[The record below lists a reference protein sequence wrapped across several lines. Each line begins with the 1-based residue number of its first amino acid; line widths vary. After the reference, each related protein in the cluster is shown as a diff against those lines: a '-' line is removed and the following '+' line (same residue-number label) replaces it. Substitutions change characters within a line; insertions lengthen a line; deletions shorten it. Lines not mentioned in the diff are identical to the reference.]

1 MNRLFVL
8 SAICL
13 ILVSRS
19 VVSAQAQ
26 EEQTEEKKEK
36 TQQSQAETPAANSLE
51 VLIAQ
56 TEAAMQE
63 EIARG
68 LKSQDGVVQ
77 LTVKQALDQ
86 AWAFNIRLRAQRRSV
101 EEANAER
108 KAFYLQFVTG
118 ISIGTNIEATSS
130 IQPYSR
136 RGDVETRS
144 SDWQTTVPYSASLGA
159 NVTLFDMS
167 LLTRLSGLSSR
178 YQNQLIEQEILRQ
191 SIAIKVIRQ
200 IYEVLK
206 AQKRLESSHLN
217 VDITEKYYGYAQN
230 DYNNG
235 RISRL
240 EYLTA
245 QKESKSSQANLLS
258 EQFALARA
266 QRTLNLLLG
275 YVPQQQL
282 EVAVKLQDNV
292 SSLLDQSLPA
302 FNPQMPELR
311 QQELALRVA
320 QSGLREAYLNLLPQ
334 FSITGSL
341 SLNAFSSSLY
351 RSDGQDITTT
361 MGNTNLSSGISLT
374 WDLSN
379 FFPFSSAQRKV
390 QQGHNQLLQAQENY
404 DETLRQKGLEY
415 IDGLQELLQNKK
427 LLEVK
432 NSSLAVAKEALR
444 EAELSYGRGLVSYDK
459 LLKAQKSLEDL
470 QDDTDDLVFAIMEV
484 LLQLGGQLNLQY
496 F

>member
-8 SAICL
+8 SAISL

-26 EEQTEEKKEK
+26 EEETAEKKEK
-36 TQQSQAETPAANSLE
+36 TRQSQAETPATNSLE
-51 VLIAQ
+51 ALIAQ
-56 TEAAMQE
+56 TEAAMQDD
-63 EIARG
+63 IARG
-68 LKSQDGVVQ
+68 LKSQDGIVQ

-108 KAFYLQFVTG
+108 KAFYLQFVPG
-118 ISIGTNIEATSS
+118 ININADIGVNSS
-130 IQPYSR
+130 VQPYSR

-144 SDWQTTVPYSASLGA
+144 SDWQTTVPYSANLGA

-167 LLTRLSGLSSR
+167 LLTRLSGLSSH
-178 YQNQLIEQEILRQ
+178 YQNQLVEQEILHQ
-191 SIAIKVIRQ
+191 NIAIEVIEQ
-200 IYEVLK
+200 IYKVLK
-206 AQKRLESSHLN
+206 AQKRLQSNHLN

-240 EYLTA
+240 EFLTA
-245 QKESKSSQANLLS
+245 QRESKSSQATLLS
-258 EQFALARA
+258 EQFTLERA

-282 EVAVKLQDNV
+282 EVAVKLQHNV
-292 SSLLDQSLPA
+292 SSLLDQALPA
-302 FNPQMPELR
+302 FNPQMPDLR
-311 QQELALRVA
+311 QQELALRTA

-334 FSITGSL
+334 FSIIGSL

-361 MGNTNLSSGISLT
+361 MGDTTLGSSISLT

-379 FFPFSSAQRKV
+379 FFPFSSAHRKV
-390 QQGHNQLLQAQENY
+390 QQGRNQLLQAQENY
-404 DETLRQKGLEY
+404 DEALRQKRLEY
-415 IDGLQELLQNKK
+415 IDGLQNLLQNKK

-459 LLKAQKSLEDL
+459 LLEAQKSLKDL
-470 QDDTDDLVFAIMEV
+470 QDETDDLVFAIIEI
-484 LLQLGGQLNLQY
+484 LLELGGQLNLQY